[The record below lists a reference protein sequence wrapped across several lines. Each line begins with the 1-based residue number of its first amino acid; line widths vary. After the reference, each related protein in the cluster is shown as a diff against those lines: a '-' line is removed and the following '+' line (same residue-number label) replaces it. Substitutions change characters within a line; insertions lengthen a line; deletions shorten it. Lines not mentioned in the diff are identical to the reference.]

1 MAPATPTGRAGAS
14 KRLRRRPA
22 PPVLVD
28 GVNPD
33 QVHERKGVCFA
44 YFLNPECWR
53 IPEAYCNSALQ
64 ICITREC
71 PVYRLHKDSL
81 EARFAR
87 KFRHFW

>member
-1 MAPATPTGRAGAS
+1 
-14 KRLRRRPA
+14 
-22 PPVLVD
+22 VD

-33 QVHERKGVCFA
+33 QVHARKGVCFA
-44 YFLNPECWR
+44 YF
-53 IPEAYCNSALQ
+53 Q
-64 ICITREC
+64 TREC